1 MEWWTSLSALSQ
13 VFLTAAVFISILFGW
28 QTLSALGGLGGE
40 HAGGEAGAAGEGHFD
55 TGEGHLHAGDA
66 GAGHGEGGIEVLR
79 LLSLRSILAFGMLF
93 TWAGFLYLQRG
104 VSITRAMVWALGWGV
119 IGVVAV
125 ALFFSLL
132 PRLTEEGTASLDT
145 AIGQQGRVYLDIPR
159 NGTGEIRVVVSGTVR
174 FVKARSSDGRPLR
187 AGTAVRVVRR
197 LDSLTLEVE
206 RSET

>member
-1 MEWWTSLSALSQ
+1 MEWWTSLSTLSQ
-13 VFLTAAVFISILFGW
+13 VFLMAALFISILFGW
-28 QTLSALGGLGGE
+28 QTFSALGGLGGE
-40 HAGGEAGAAGEGHFD
+40 HAGGEAGVEGD
-55 TGEGHLHAGDA
+55 GHLDA
-66 GAGHGEGGIEVLR
+66 GHADAGHGEGGMEVVR
-79 LLSLRSILAFGMLF
+79 LLSLRSVLAFGMLF

-104 VSITRAMVWALGWGV
+104 VSITSAMIWALGWGV
-119 IGVVAV
+119 LGVVVV

-132 PRLTEEGTASLDT
+132 PRLTEEGTADLGT
-145 AIGQQGRVYLDIPR
+145 AIGQSARVYLDIPR
-159 NGTGEIRVVVSGTVR
+159 NGTGEVRVVVSGTVR